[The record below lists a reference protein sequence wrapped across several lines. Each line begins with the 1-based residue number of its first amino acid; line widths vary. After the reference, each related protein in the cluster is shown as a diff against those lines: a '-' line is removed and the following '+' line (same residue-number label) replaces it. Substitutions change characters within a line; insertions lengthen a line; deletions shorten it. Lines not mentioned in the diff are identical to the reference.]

1 LHSAQTLSGLPGRPW
16 DVAQCLGFGLWL
28 TGICIWS
35 QPLRGVYLCSGSSA
49 INWNHNS
56 PPINRHQGRRRGCV

>member
-49 INWNHNS
+49 IKLES
-56 PPINRHQGRRRGCV
+56 